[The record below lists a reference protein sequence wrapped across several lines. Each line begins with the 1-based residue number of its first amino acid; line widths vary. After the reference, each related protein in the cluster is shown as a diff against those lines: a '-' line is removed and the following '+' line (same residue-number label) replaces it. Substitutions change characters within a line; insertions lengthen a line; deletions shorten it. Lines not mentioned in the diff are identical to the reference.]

1 MAIVGNTNATRERAW
16 RNKVLKR
23 SLIYTLVSVTVI
35 FAALFVA
42 MNIFIP
48 IIMPL
53 YNSQYSMYFALVE
66 LGIGGFF
73 VIRTLSRAAYRLIA
87 DTSESQARTARSMVL
102 IGGYLVVI
110 AIAVALMAQNPAV
123 TVVIGTVTGIVLGVA
138 MQSLIGNAIAGMVL
152 AIVRPFKI
160 GDTITVFGNTGK
172 VYDIGLLYTTMTT
185 PEGKTILVPN
195 TSLLTTSIIK
205 ERVSNLQAPS
215 ETA

>member
-1 MAIVGNTNATRERAW
+1 MAIVGNTNATRERVW

-23 SLIYTLVSVTVI
+23 SLIYTLASVTVI

-48 IIMPL
+48 IIIPL